1 MNKPIKALLCA
12 IFTFA
17 LSFSL
22 SAQDLVFE
30 MVTLTP
36 KAGAQKELVKG
47 MKEHNDT
54 FHSDGAH
61 GVRCYSI
68 NSGPDAGKIMWVMGP
83 APWSA
88 LDERPGTGA
97 HDEHWDTRVSPNLE
111 PGAHVEYYSF
121 SRSLSHFPKDFTLK
135 NLLGRYVDVKPGQMY
150 RYNELIKKA
159 REVYEKEMPGETFG
173 VYHNQLGNSKDGRDV
188 LIVWFFDNMGWMG
201 EDSGFAEKYDKVHGA
216 GSYVN
221 FRKEVSDIVE
231 GSNDVLL
238 SYEGDMGGTSA
249 RVMAAQRQP
258 ND

>member
-1 MNKPIKALLCA
+1 MKALLCA
-12 IFTFA
+12 ICTLV
-17 LSFSL
+17 LSYSL
-22 SAQDLVFE
+22 SGQDMIFE

-36 KAGAQKELVKG
+36 KPGMHKELAKG

-83 APWSA
+83 APWSE
-88 LDERPGTGA
+88 LDERPGEGA
-97 HDEHWDTRVSPNLE
+97 HDDHWDMKVTPYLE
-111 PGAHVEYYSF
+111 TGAHVEYYTF

-150 RYNELIKKA
+150 RYNELIEKA
-159 REVYEKEMPGETFG
+159 REVYEKEMPNESFG

-201 EDSGFAEKYDKVHGA
+201 EDIGFGEKYEKVHGP
-216 GSYVN
+216 GSFMH
-221 FRKEVSDIVE
+221 FRNEISDIVE
-231 GSNDVLL
+231 GSDDVLL
-238 SYEGDMGGTSA
+238 SYAGDMGGTSA
-249 RVMAAQRQP
+249 KVVAAQRQP
-258 ND
+258 NN